1 MVEALMNQ
9 AQEILQAMA
18 ERFAVTANVKQVFGE
33 PIERGGRTI
42 VPVARVQYRL
52 GGGYG
57 GGEQEGAEVDRP
69 LAAGGG
75 GGGGMVKASPAGVLE
90 ITDTGTRF
98 IRFVAPGDIVKAC
111 VGGLIAILILR
122 RLTR

>member
-1 MVEALMNQ
+1 MNQ
-9 AQEILQAMA
+9 AQEILQSLA
-18 ERFAVTANVKQVFGE
+18 ERFATTANVKQVFGD

-52 GGGYG
+52 GGGWG
-57 GGEQEGAEVDRP
+57 GGEQEQERRERP

-75 GGGGMVKASPAGVLE
+75 GGGGIVKASAAGVLE

-98 IRFVAPGDIVKAC
+98 IRFVDPRDIVKAC
-111 VGGLIAILILR
+111 VGGLIAVLILR
-122 RLTR
+122 RLAR